1 MAKTAKTA
9 RSARKPA
16 YASKTDN
23 GKPREE
29 PPDEMTEEDED
40 GLEWPVGPDEGTPL
54 IPDDERVVTMP
65 F

>member
-23 GKPREE
+23 GQPREE
-29 PPDEMTEEDED
+29 PPDEITEDEED
-40 GLEWPVGPDEGTPL
+40 GLGDILGKMGIAYL
-54 IPDDERVVTMP
+54 AQG
-65 F
+65 